1 MYNYITPSMCLMQHF
16 HPSQLLFYSRRYKGK
31 WEYCWWNSCW
41 CGDIS
46 PGHFWSQSRNYCL
59 YFATEE
65 VHLYALGMFISACLF
80 LLCRKESTI
89 KDLFPTGHFKVAHKQ
104 GASPHAQD
112 ISLDQLSSEPRLCVR
127 QLRDFSYSFLCF
139 YQLERVGQD
148 QNYPLRLRKWRLN
161 EISRLLTVSHN
172 NLLHLNH
179 HPSSPI

>member
-89 KDLFPTGHFKVAHKQ
+89 KDLFPTDHFKVAHKQ

-127 QLRDFSYSFLCF
+127 QLRILVTLSSVFIS
-139 YQLERVGQD
+139 
-148 QNYPLRLRKWRLN
+148 WR
-161 EISRLLTVSHN
+161 ESGRTRTIH
-172 NLLHLNH
+172 
-179 HPSSPI
+179 